1 MALDLSLIETGI
13 KPETPSEE
21 ELAAAASLR
30 VGDYEIFSENL
41 VLIAQEGK
49 EVMTKMGIS
58 SMLHSGDTMVGIYT
72 AAGDLVTTVC
82 GTLLHSVTGQIPIK
96 FIIKHFSEDPSVGV
110 REGDVFYT
118 NEALYGG
125 IHNPDQFA
133 LMPVFVGEELLCWVV
148 SGAHQSETGGSEP
161 GGEIP
166 AAKTRHDEGM
176 KLTPIKIGENYRL
189 RTDLLNMMENFI
201 SRAPRMQVTD
211 VKARV
216 AACDRVRLRV
226 QEMAARRSTTTLKG
240 LFRKMIQ
247 ETSAGVSQRISRW
260 VDGTYRHNV
269 FMDTTGHE
277 DSLLRASITLKVKDG
292 KISVSFDGS
301 SPEHEGSYNAFA
313 SVIRAHCAVNLF
325 EFPFNDFPISSGM
338 MEHIDISVP
347 KGSFLDASPEAAISC
362 SPLVGGLVFPLLGVV
377 LSKAMYSSEQRSQVC
392 GYTSSSAS
400 AVMVSGTNQ
409 HGVRVTDFM
418 GFPLNAYGLGA
429 RCDQD
434 GVDVFGFPHGP
445 WGKAPDVEDIESE
458 FPLLHLYQR
467 QMTDTCGYGKYRGGG
482 GATIAYVVRG
492 APYVAFTSSQK
503 ESKFPAHN
511 GLFGGYSMST
521 LPGIQVRGT
530 DVLDRMAAGD
540 PNIPANDFELAVA
553 QKNGT
558 LGGEV
563 IMEHQTRGIRILA
576 EGDILAASTQ
586 GSGGYGDVL
595 ERDPQSVADDLQK
608 QAITIGVARDVFGV
622 VVDPLRFSVDVDAT
636 TARRA
641 VLRQSRRDKAKPYD
655 QWVKNWGTG
664 RPPEQALKWFG
675 TWPEGKP
682 NRDVVRI

>member
-1 MALDLSLIETGI
+1 MALDVALIESGI
-13 KPETPSEE
+13 KPVPPTQE
-21 ELAAAASLR
+21 ELDAAEALQ

-96 FIIKHFSEDPSVGV
+96 YIIKHFTDDPSVGV
-110 REGDVFYT
+110 REGDVYYT

-133 LMPVFVGEELLCWVV
+133 IMPVFVDGELLAWVV

-166 AAKTRHDEGM
+166 AATTRHDEGM

-216 AACDRVRLRV
+216 AACDRVRQRV
-226 QEMAARRSTTTLKG
+226 QAMAARRGTATMKG

-247 ETSAGVSQRISRW
+247 ETSSGVHQRVARW
-260 VDGTYRHNV
+260 VDGTYRHTV

-277 DSLLRASITLKVKDG
+277 DSLLRASVTLTVKDG
-292 KISVSFDGS
+292 KLSIDFEGS

-313 SVIRAHCAVNLF
+313 SVIRAHCAVILF
-325 EFPFNDFPISSGM
+325 ELPFNDFPMSSGM
-338 MEHIDISVP
+338 MEHIEIAVP
-347 KGSFLDASPEAAISC
+347 KGSFFDAGPEAAISC
-362 SPLVGGLVFPLLGVV
+362 SPLVGGMVFPLLGVV
-377 LSKAMYSSEQRSQVC
+377 LSKAMYSSEQRDQVC

-418 GFPLNAYGLGA
+418 GYPLNAYGLGA

-467 QMTDTCGYGKYRGGG
+467 QMTDTCGYGKYRGGV
-482 GATIAYVVRG
+482 GASIAYIVRG
-492 APYVAFTSSQK
+492 SPYVAFTSSQK

-530 DVLDRMAAGD
+530 DALARMAAGD
-540 PNIPANDFELAVA
+540 PNIPTDDYELAVA
-553 QKNGT
+553 EANKT

-563 IMEHQTRGIRILA
+563 IMEHQTRGIRVLA

-595 ERDPQSVADDLQK
+595 ERDPASVAEDLRK
-608 QAITIGVARDVFGV
+608 EVITLGVARDVYGV
-622 VVDPLRFSVDVDAT
+622 IVDPQRFLVDEEAT
-636 TARRA
+636 AARRQEM
-641 VLRQSRRDKAKPYD
+641 RQARGAKAKPYGE
-655 QWVKNWGTG
+655 WVKSWEAK
-664 RPPEQALKWFG
+664 RPPDQALKWFG
-675 TWPEGKP
+675 TWPDAKP